1 MGKCNPYFA
10 KMKTFAIFLG
20 VIVASYAHDLRT
32 RTKFNEFVAKYNK
45 QYESPAHYHERLAIF
60 SENLKMIEQHNR
72 EEHSWKMA
80 VNKFADLTHEEFKA
94 TYASGLLN
102 IAKPQGLAA
111 PKSTKKINL
120 KDLPES
126 KDWRDDGVVTAVKD
140 QGMCG
145 SCWAFATVETLE
157 SYLAIETGND
167 AIELSAQQ
175 ITSCT
180 PNPLHCGGTGG
191 CSGSIPE
198 IGFTYSHMFG
208 IVTEAE
214 YPYTSGHT
222 GRTGDCE
229 YDAESQT
236 ASAYNRGYETLPHND
251 FDVFMNHVA
260 TIGPLAISSD
270 ASRWS
275 FYSSGVFDGCSYD
288 SNIEINHAIQVV
300 GYGSEGG
307 QDYWLVRNSW
317 GSNWGESGYIKLKR
331 ESEAVCG
338 TDSTPMMGTGCE
350 GDGNSVQKVCG
361 QCGIL
366 FDNAYP
372 IGAAKESGIKP

>member
-1 MGKCNPYFA
+1 
-10 KMKTFAIFLG
+10 MKTFGLIILS
-20 VIVASYAHDLRT
+20 VSVAVSCATNLKTQTH
-32 RTKFNEFVAKYNK
+32 FNEFIKKYNK
-45 QYESPAHYHERLAIF
+45 KYESTEHYHERLAIF
-60 SENLKMIEQHNR
+60 AENLEMIEKHNS
-72 EEHSWKMA
+72 EGHSWKMA
-80 VNKFADLTHEEFKA
+80 VNHFADLTHEEFKS

-102 IAKPQGLAA
+102 VAKVQGSAA
-111 PKSTKKINL
+111 PLASAKKINL
-120 KDLPES
+120 NDLPES
-126 KDWRDDGVVTAVKD
+126 KDWRDDGIITKPKD

-157 SYLAIETGND
+157 SYLALKTGED

-180 PNPLHCGGTGG
+180 PNPMHCGGTGG

-198 IGFTYSHMFG
+198 IGFTYSHMMG
-208 IVTEAE
+208 IVTDEE

-222 GRTGDCE
+222 GRTGNCD

-236 ASAYNRGYETLPHND
+236 ASVYNRGYETLPHND
-251 FDVFMNHVA
+251 YEVFMNHVA
-260 TIGPLAISSD
+260 TIGPLAISAD

-275 FYSSGVFDGCSYD
+275 FYSHGVFDGCSYD
-288 SNIEINHAIQVV
+288 KNIEINHAIQVV
-300 GYGSEGG
+300 GYGTDAAEG
-307 QDYWLVRNSW
+307 DYWLVRNSW
-317 GSNWGESGYIKLKR
+317 GSGWGDGGYIKLKR

-361 QCGIL
+361 MCGIL
-366 FDNAYP
+366 FDNSYP
-372 IGAAKESGIKP
+372 IGVDSVSGIKP